1 MIKTRKSYSDKIKG
15 LFSRTDKVKM
25 MKVSDLKIDPE
36 YKALYAQEEDKV
48 HNIAKNMKAHGYDK
62 SQPIIIQADGT
73 VVDGH
78 SRLMAAIE
86 AGLTEVAVIIK
97 EFKSRTDVLLYM
109 EHIQLDRR
117 NLNEAEKLVH
127 FEKFQSLKAQAKAEG
142 NDVSEFSDEAIAK
155 QLNVSPR
162 QVQKMK
168 EIEKKAT
175 PEQLESIRKG
185 ETTLNQVHKE
195 IKQEEAAA
203 VAASEKPTEVTEQ
216 IPAEPKK
223 KSAEKKEKFVLD
235 LSSKEYDEK
244 FLCLLKSC
252 QDFLENLSA
261 EFESQ
266 LSEEILSSLSK
277 LRDGVFPKEVYSQ
290 LWGNLMVTANK
301 LNKAGLLETVEE

>member
-1 MIKTRKSYSDKIKG
+1 MIKTNKSYSDKIKG

-97 EFKSRTDVLLYM
+97 EFESRNDVLLYM
-109 EHIQLDRR
+109 EHLQLDRR
-117 NLNEAEKLVH
+117 NLTEAEKLVH

-142 NDVSEFSDEAIAK
+142 KDVTEFSDEAIAK
-155 QLNVSPR
+155 QLDVSPR

-203 VAASEKPTEVTEQ
+203 SEKPVEVTEQ
-216 IPAEPKK
+216 SPTESKK
-223 KSAEKKEKFVLD
+223 RPAEKKEKFVLD
-235 LSSKEYDEK
+235 LSSKDYDEK
-244 FLCLLKSC
+244 FFYLLKSF
-252 QDFLENLSA
+252 QDFFENLSA
-261 EFESQ
+261 EFGTQ
-266 LSEEILSSLSK
+266 LPEEVLVSLNK
-277 LRDGVFPKEVYSQ
+277 FYDGVFPKEVYSQ
-290 LWGNLMVTANK
+290 LWGNLMMTANK
-301 LNKAGLLETVEE
+301 LDKAGLLNPVKE

>member
-1 MIKTRKSYSDKIKG
+1 MIKTKKTYSDKIKG

-48 HNIAKNMKAHGYDK
+48 HNIARNMKAHGYDK

-97 EFKSRTDVLLYM
+97 EFESRNDVLLYM
-109 EHIQLDRR
+109 EHLQLDRR

-142 NDVSEFSDEAIAK
+142 KDVTEFSDEAIAK
-155 QLNVSPR
+155 QLDVSPR

-203 VAASEKPTEVTEQ
+203 SEKPVEVTEQ
-216 IPAEPKK
+216 SPTESKK
-223 KSAEKKEKFVLD
+223 RPAEKKEKFVLD
-235 LSSKEYDEK
+235 LSSKDYDEK
-244 FLCLLKSC
+244 FFYLLKSF
-252 QDFLENLSA
+252 QDFFENLSA
-261 EFESQ
+261 EFGTQ
-266 LSEEILSSLSK
+266 LPEEMLVSLNK
-277 LRDGVFPKEVYSQ
+277 FYDGVFPKEAYSQ
-290 LWGNLMVTANK
+290 LWGNLMMTANK
-301 LNKAGLLETVEE
+301 LDKAGLLNPVKE

>member
-1 MIKTRKSYSDKIKG
+1 MIKTKKTYSDKIKG

-48 HNIAKNMKAHGYDK
+48 HNIAKNMNAHGYDK

-203 VAASEKPTEVTEQ
+203 SEKPAEVTEQ

-223 KSAEKKEKFVLD
+223 KSPEKKEKFVLD
-235 LSSKEYDEK
+235 LSSKDYDEK

-266 LSEEILSSLSK
+266 LPEEILSSLNK
-277 LRDGVFPKEVYSQ
+277 LRDGVFPKEAYSQ

-301 LNKAGLLETVEE
+301 LDKAGLLKPVEE

>member
-1 MIKTRKSYSDKIKG
+1 MIKTKKSYSDKIKG

-97 EFKSRTDVLLYM
+97 EFESRNDVLLYM
-109 EHIQLDRR
+109 EHLQLDRR
-117 NLNEAEKLVH
+117 NLTEAEKLVH

-142 NDVSEFSDEAIAK
+142 KDVTEFSDEAIAK
-155 QLNVSPR
+155 QLDVSPR

-185 ETTLNQVHKE
+185 ETTLNHVHKE

-203 VAASEKPTEVTEQ
+203 SEKPVEVTEQ
-216 IPAEPKK
+216 SPTESKK
-223 KSAEKKEKFVLD
+223 RPAEKKEKFVLD
-235 LSSKEYDEK
+235 LSSKDYDEK
-244 FLCLLKSC
+244 FFYLLKSF
-252 QDFLENLSA
+252 QDFFENLSA
-261 EFESQ
+261 EFGTQ
-266 LSEEILSSLSK
+266 LPEEMLVSLNK
-277 LRDGVFPKEVYSQ
+277 FYDDVFPKEVYSQ
-290 LWGNLMVTANK
+290 LWGNLMMTANK
-301 LNKAGLLETVEE
+301 LDKAGLLNPVKE

>member
-1 MIKTRKSYSDKIKG
+1 MIKTKKSYSDKIKG

-36 YKALYAQEEDKV
+36 YKALYSQEEDKV

-203 VAASEKPTEVTEQ
+203 SEKPVEVTEQ
-216 IPAEPKK
+216 IPTESKK
-223 KSAEKKEKFVLD
+223 RPGEKKEKFVLD
-235 LSSKEYDEK
+235 LSSKDYDEK
-244 FLCLLKSC
+244 FFYLLKSF
-252 QDFLENLSA
+252 QDFFENLSA
-261 EFESQ
+261 EFGTQ
-266 LSEEILSSLSK
+266 LPEEMLVSLNK
-277 LRDGVFPKEVYSQ
+277 FYDGVFPKEVYSQ
-290 LWGNLMVTANK
+290 LWGNLMMTANK
-301 LNKAGLLETVEE
+301 LDKAGLLKPVEE

>member
-1 MIKTRKSYSDKIKG
+1 MIKTKKSYSDKIKG

-203 VAASEKPTEVTEQ
+203 SEKPVEVTEQ
-216 IPAEPKK
+216 SPTESKK
-223 KSAEKKEKFVLD
+223 RPAEKKEKFVLD
-235 LSSKEYDEK
+235 LSSKDYDEK
-244 FLCLLKSC
+244 FFYLLKSF
-252 QDFLENLSA
+252 QDFFENLSA
-261 EFESQ
+261 EFGTQ
-266 LSEEILSSLSK
+266 LPEEVLVSLNK
-277 LRDGVFPKEVYSQ
+277 FYDGVFPKEVYSQ
-290 LWGNLMVTANK
+290 LWGNLMMTANK
-301 LNKAGLLETVEE
+301 LDKAGLLNPVKE

>member
-1 MIKTRKSYSDKIKG
+1 MIKTKKTYSDKIKG

-142 NDVSEFSDEAIAK
+142 NDVSEFSDESIAK

-162 QVQKMK
+162 QVQKVK

-203 VAASEKPTEVTEQ
+203 SEKPAEVTEQ
-216 IPAEPKK
+216 IPTEPKK
-223 KSAEKKEKFVLD
+223 KAAEKKEKFVLD
-235 LSSKEYDEK
+235 LSSKDYDEK

-266 LSEEILSSLSK
+266 LPEEILSSLSK
-277 LRDGVFPKEVYSQ
+277 LRDGVFPKETYSQ
-290 LWGNLMVTANK
+290 LWGNFMVTANK
-301 LNKAGLLETVEE
+301 LDKAGLLKPVEE

>member
-1 MIKTRKSYSDKIKG
+1 MIKTKKSYSDKIKG

-203 VAASEKPTEVTEQ
+203 SEKPVEVTEQ
-216 IPAEPKK
+216 SPTESKK
-223 KSAEKKEKFVLD
+223 RPAEKKEKFVLD
-235 LSSKEYDEK
+235 LSSKDYDEK
-244 FLCLLKSC
+244 FFYLLKSF
-252 QDFLENLSA
+252 QDFFENLSA
-261 EFESQ
+261 EFGTQ
-266 LSEEILSSLSK
+266 LPEEVLVSLK
-277 LRDGVFPKEVYSQ
+277 KFYDGVFPKEVYSQ
-290 LWGNLMVTANK
+290 LWGNLMMTANK
-301 LNKAGLLETVEE
+301 LDKAGLLNPVKE

>member
-1 MIKTRKSYSDKIKG
+1 MIKTKKSYSDKIKG

-36 YKALYAQEEDKV
+36 YKALYAQEEEKV
-48 HNIAKNMKAHGYDK
+48 HNIAKNMKAYGYDK

-97 EFKSRTDVLLYM
+97 EFESRNDVLLYM
-109 EHIQLDRR
+109 EHLQLDRR
-117 NLNEAEKLVH
+117 NLTEAEKMIH
-127 FEKFQSLKAQAKAEG
+127 FEKLQQFKAQAKAEG
-142 NDVSEFSDEAIAK
+142 KDVTEFSDEAIAK
-155 QLNVSPR
+155 QLDISPR

-203 VAASEKPTEVTEQ
+203 VAASEKTVEVTEQ
-216 IPAEPKK
+216 SPTESKK
-223 KSAEKKEKFVLD
+223 KPAEKKEKFVLD
-235 LSSKEYDEK
+235 LSSKDYDEK
-244 FLCLLKSC
+244 FFFLLKSF
-252 QDFLENLSA
+252 QDFFENLSA
-261 EFESQ
+261 EFDGQ
-266 LSEEILSSLSK
+266 LPEEMLVSLNK
-277 LRDGVFPKEVYSQ
+277 FYDGVFPKEVYSQ

-301 LNKAGLLETVEE
+301 LDKAGLLKPVEV